1 MQQAIL
7 DELARLPGVTAAGMA
22 SSVPLDGGGWHDPLF
37 AEDRRYAEGQLPAL
51 RLFRFTAPGL
61 FHALGTPL
69 VAGRDFT
76 WAETYA
82 RLPVV
87 IVSDGLARELWG
99 SSHAALGKRVRE
111 THRSAWRE
119 VVGVAADVHHDG
131 LDRDAPATVYW
142 PILMKEFEADGM
154 ARSLAFVVR
163 SPRAGSEGLLRE
175 MRQAVWSVNSNLP
188 LASVETLESLCERS
202 MARTSFTMVML
213 VLAGGMALLLG
224 AVGIH
229 AVISYAVSQRSREIG
244 IRMALGARRED
255 LTRMFVS
262 QGVLLG
268 TIGAALGLLGA
279 LGLGRVMSSLLFGVA
294 ASDPLTLGLVAAG
307 LVSAAGFASY
317 VPARRV
323 AAVDPVE
330 ALRAE

>member
-1 MQQAIL
+1 
-7 DELARLPGVTAAGMA
+7 
-22 SSVPLDGGGWHDPLF
+22 
-37 AEDRRYAEGQLPAL
+37 
-51 RLFRFTAPGL
+51 
-61 FHALGTPL
+61 
-69 VAGRDFT
+69 
-76 WAETYA
+76 
-82 RLPVV
+82 
-87 IVSDGLARELWG
+87 
-99 SSHAALGKRVRE
+99 
-111 THRSAWRE
+111 
-119 VVGVAADVHHDG
+119 
-131 LDRDAPATVYW
+131 
-142 PILMKEFEADGM
+142 
-154 ARSLAFVVR
+154 
-163 SPRAGSEGLLRE
+163 
-175 MRQAVWSVNSNLP
+175 MRQAVWSVNPNLP

-224 AVGIH
+224 AVGIY